1 MVVPVR
7 VRLAGAGSSQPTQVA
22 HTLDA
27 NESGVRLAGFR
38 GDLNVGDVIEIRYRR
53 RKAMFRVVWIRL
65 LEKSLDKQI
74 GAECVEPGKNIWEQ
88 EFSHQTDEYEQRDE

>member
-7 VRLAGAGSSQPTQVA
+7 VRIAGAKNDQPLLA

-38 GDLNVGDVIEIRYRR
+38 GEVSIGDVIGIQYHCER
-53 RKAMFRVVWIRL
+53 AMFRVVWIHA
-65 LEKSLDKQI
+65 LENSAEKHV
-74 GAECVEPGKNIWEQ
+74 GAECIDPDKNIWSVNFPQ
-88 EFSHQTDEYEQRDE
+88 QTDQYEKQE